1 MFIML
6 ILLPV
11 FIMGFNL
18 ISQHLYWL
26 WEGEKLASEEFEA
39 AVLEGKG

>member
-1 MFIML
+1 ML

-18 ISQHLYWL
+18 ISQHIYWL
-26 WEGEKLASEEFEA
+26 WEGEKLESEEFEP
-39 AVLEGKG
+39 AVLEGRG